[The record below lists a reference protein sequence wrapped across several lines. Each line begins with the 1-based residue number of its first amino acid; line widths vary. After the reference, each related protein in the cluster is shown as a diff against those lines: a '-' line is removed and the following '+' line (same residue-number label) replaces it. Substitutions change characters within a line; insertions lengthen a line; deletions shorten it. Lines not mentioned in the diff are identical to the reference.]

1 MKVRD
6 LPKKQRQIIHAW
18 CMYDWAN
25 SSYATS
31 AMAAIVPQYF
41 VYLFT
46 QAVGSE
52 LIFLGLTIT
61 PSAMYS
67 IAVALSTAV
76 VALSSPILGVLAD
89 RIAIKK
95 KILWLY
101 TVAGALITS
110 FSIFVTYL
118 PSSWFWLGVIFF
130 FSNIAFSGGLV
141 FYNSLLPHI
150 APKALLDNV
159 SSRGFAYGYFGGGL
173 LLAVHLGIII
183 MMPSDWTD
191 FATRMC
197 LMSVGAWWFLWA
209 LWTIKVVPEPPIFN
223 PIKRMTVAK
232 ATSLAL
238 NELGKTFKELK
249 KFKMLVIYLIAYV
262 LFNDGIQT
270 ISTIA
275 PAFGADTLKIS
286 TTFLMA
292 TILII
297 QFVATAGSMGF
308 SKLADLITTKNALIV
323 CLIAWCFI
331 GIFGVALAPLTP
343 SSENDYSYS
352 LKFNQAR
359 GSYEILSLPELTDSQ
374 SDEFWKSKFGNLKEK
389 DLISVDKSSELLN
402 SVKSY
407 DESQFSILISE
418 GPLRSKSTI
427 GPKHPSALDGPIGWW
442 PKLVRTIFWSPLNI
456 PVEYQFLI
464 LGIAVG
470 LVLGGSQALA
480 RSLFAKISPETR
492 SAEFFSF
499 FAFMGRTSAV
509 IGPVLYSLIS
519 IVTAGDNRLAI
530 LSILIMLV
538 IGTIYL
544 TKVNVE
550 EGEITAQ
557 NEDNRIR
564 STN

>member
-1 MKVRD
+1 M
-6 LPKKQRQIIHAW
+6 
-18 CMYDWAN
+18 
-25 SSYATS
+25 
-31 AMAAIVPQYF
+31 
-41 VYLFT
+41 
-46 QAVGSE
+46 
-52 LIFLGLTIT
+52 
-61 PSAMYS
+61 
-67 IAVALSTAV
+67 
-76 VALSSPILGVLAD
+76 
-89 RIAIKK
+89 
-95 KILWLY
+95 
-101 TVAGALITS
+101 
-110 FSIFVTYL
+110 
-118 PSSWFWLGVIFF
+118 
-130 FSNIAFSGGLV
+130 
-141 FYNSLLPHI
+141 
-150 APKALLDNV
+150 PKALLDNV

-223 PIKRMTVAK
+223 PIKRMTVTK

-407 DESQFSILISE
+407 DESQFSILISD

-427 GPKHPSALDGPIGWW
+427 GPKHPQ
-442 PKLVRTIFWSPLNI
+442 R
-456 PVEYQFLI
+456 
-464 LGIAVG
+464 
-470 LVLGGSQALA
+470 
-480 RSLFAKISPETR
+480 
-492 SAEFFSF
+492 
-499 FAFMGRTSAV
+499 
-509 IGPVLYSLIS
+509 
-519 IVTAGDNRLAI
+519 
-530 LSILIMLV
+530 
-538 IGTIYL
+538 
-544 TKVNVE
+544 
-550 EGEITAQ
+550 
-557 NEDNRIR
+557 
-564 STN
+564 

>member
-1 MKVRD
+1 
-6 LPKKQRQIIHAW
+6 
-18 CMYDWAN
+18 
-25 SSYATS
+25 
-31 AMAAIVPQYF
+31 
-41 VYLFT
+41 
-46 QAVGSE
+46 
-52 LIFLGLTIT
+52 
-61 PSAMYS
+61 
-67 IAVALSTAV
+67 
-76 VALSSPILGVLAD
+76 
-89 RIAIKK
+89 
-95 KILWLY
+95 
-101 TVAGALITS
+101 
-110 FSIFVTYL
+110 
-118 PSSWFWLGVIFF
+118 
-130 FSNIAFSGGLV
+130 
-141 FYNSLLPHI
+141 
-150 APKALLDNV
+150 
-159 SSRGFAYGYFGGGL
+159 
-173 LLAVHLGIII
+173 
-183 MMPSDWTD
+183 
-191 FATRMC
+191 
-197 LMSVGAWWFLWA
+197 
-209 LWTIKVVPEPPIFN
+209 
-223 PIKRMTVAK
+223 
-232 ATSLAL
+232 
-238 NELGKTFKELK
+238 
-249 KFKMLVIYLIAYV
+249 
-262 LFNDGIQT
+262 
-270 ISTIA
+270 
-275 PAFGADTLKIS
+275 
-286 TTFLMA
+286 
-292 TILII
+292 
-297 QFVATAGSMGF
+297 MGF
-308 SKLADLITTKNALIV
+308 SKLADLIKTKNALIV

-442 PKLVRTIFWSPLNI
+442 PKLIRTIFWSPLNI